1 MLELNS
7 MQRGHLKI
15 IINLEKKFLSSTLRV
30 EVGGQCDRFLAQG
43 KNPDLVK
50 LSEVRVRGV

>member
-1 MLELNS
+1 
-7 MQRGHLKI
+7 MQRRHLKI

-30 EVGGQCDRFLAQG
+30 EVGGQCDRFQAQG
-43 KNPDLVK
+43 KNPDLVR